1 MNGLRSAIGFL
12 TILPLAPRDAP
23 SSMSSAR
30 GWFPFVGLLLGI
42 ILAAVESLTVLL
54 LGGNWGWASLESME
68 SAVFYSEPSPM
79 VMLWAVMT
87 VVLLAALTRALHLD
101 GFMDSCDAL
110 FGGFDRERRLAILR
124 DPHVGAFAVIG
135 VVCLLMAKAAA
146 IAALPQVGP
155 IPPVSLDRP
164 DKLPMLLLFPCLS
177 RWAMLLTMELYPYAR
192 RNGLGTAFFHES
204 KDASGSDSGANSD
217 GKRRIRWHLILGF
230 GFTLVVS
237 VALAG
242 VTGLMMLAAACAVA
256 WGVGAWATRLLGGV
270 TGDIYGAVN
279 EIAEVAVLLL
289 ALILIAAAPISIYSP
304 LFELLWSVLP

>member
-30 GWFPFVGLLLGI
+30 GWFPLVGLLLGI

-54 LGGNWGWASLESME
+54 LGGNWGWASLESLE
-68 SAVFYSEPSPM
+68 SRVFYSEPSPM
-79 VMLWAVMT
+79 VVLWAIML
-87 VVLLAALTRALHLD
+87 VVLLVALTRALHLD

-110 FGGFDRERRLAILR
+110 LGGFDRDRRLAILR

-146 IAALPQVGP
+146 IAALPQIGP
-155 IPPVSLDRP
+155 LPPVSLDRP
-164 DKLPMLLLFPCLS
+164 DKLPVLLLFPCLS
-177 RWAMLLTMELYPYAR
+177 RWAMLLTMELYPYIR
-192 RNGLGTAFFHES
+192 QNGLGTAFFDGS
-204 KDASGSDSGANSD
+204 K
-217 GKRRIRWHLILGF
+217 KRRVSSHLVLGF
-230 GFTLVVS
+230 AFTLLVS

-242 VTGLMMLAAACAVA
+242 ATGLMLLAVACAVA
-256 WGVGAWATRLLGGV
+256 WGIGAWATRLLGGV

-279 EIAEVAVLLL
+279 EVTEVAVLLL

-304 LFELLWSVLP
+304 LFEMLWSILP